1 MEKKLRMTPII
12 TTIQVQTP
20 LIQKLIFSSNSSS
33 IVSVYFYYVS
43 FSKYDKFFDVISF
56 CLLLEIL

>member
-33 IVSVYFYYVS
+33 IVSVYFYVS